1 MNQKRKKWSVLFLS
15 LLLLLCGSVFTGCG
29 GEHSS
34 GEPATCTIEISC
46 ETVLDHMEELKETKK
61 EFVPEDG
68 QILKKTTVSFTTG
81 ESVFDILKAICGEKG
96 IQISSKYTPLYN
108 SYYVEGIN
116 QLYELDCGKNS
127 GWMYSVNGTFPNYGA
142 SAYKPK
148 DGDVILWV
156 YTCDLGNDVGK
167 PYQGDEK

>member
-1 MNQKRKKWSVLFLS
+1 MNQKRKKWLTLLLS
-15 LLLLLCGSVFTGCG
+15 LLLLLCASVFTGCG
-29 GEHSS
+29 GESSS

-46 ETVLDHMEELKETKK
+46 ATVLDHMEELKETKK

-68 QILKKTTVSFTTG
+68 QILKKTTVSITTG
-81 ESVFDILKAICGEKG
+81 ESVFDILKTICGEKG
-96 IQISSKYTPLYN
+96 IQISSKYTPLYD

-142 SAYKPK
+142 SADKPK

-156 YTCDLGNDVGK
+156 YTCDLGNDVGN

>member
-1 MNQKRKKWSVLFLS
+1 MVDLVIKSVTASMCQRVYRLWGRVLFRGACDLYDRD
-15 LLLLLCGSVFTGCG
+15 
-29 GEHSS
+29 
-34 GEPATCTIEISC
+34 
-46 ETVLDHMEELKETKK
+46 VLDHMEELKETKK

-81 ESVFDILKAICGEKG
+81 ESVFDILKTICGEKG
-96 IQISSKYTPLYN
+96 IQISSKYTPLYD

-156 YTCDLGNDVGK
+156 YTCDLGNDVGN

>member
-1 MNQKRKKWSVLFLS
+1 MNQKRKKWLTLLLS

-96 IQISSKYTPLYN
+96 RKISFHKSQLG
-108 SYYVEGIN
+108 SYKGLPGLFDIVSVADEYFGQ
-116 QLYELDCGKNS
+116 QLFFLL
-127 GWMYSVNGTFPNYGA
+127 F
-142 SAYKPK
+142 
-148 DGDVILWV
+148 
-156 YTCDLGNDVGK
+156 
-167 PYQGDEK
+167 

>member
-1 MNQKRKKWSVLFLS
+1 MVDLVIKSVTASMCQRVYRLWGRVLFRGACDLYDRD
-15 LLLLLCGSVFTGCG
+15 LLCDGPGSHG
-29 GEHSS
+29 GVK
-34 GEPATCTIEISC
+34 G
-46 ETVLDHMEELKETKK
+46 
-61 EFVPEDG
+61 
-68 QILKKTTVSFTTG
+68 ILKKTTVSFTTG
-81 ESVFDILKAICGEKG
+81 ESVFDILKTICGEKG
-96 IQISSKYTPLYN
+96 IQISSKYTPLYD

-156 YTCDLGNDVGK
+156 YTCDLGNDVGN

>member
-1 MNQKRKKWSVLFLS
+1 MDKITVKAPAKINLTLDVLGRRENGYHDLRMIMQ
-15 LLLLLCGSVFTGCG
+15 
-29 GEHSS
+29 
-34 GEPATCTIEISC
+34 TIHLFDRLHI
-46 ETVLDHMEELKETKK
+46 
-61 EFVPEDG
+61 
-68 QILKKTTVSFTTG
+68 KKTK
-81 ESVFDILKAICGEKG
+81 EPG
-96 IQISSKYTPLYN
+96 IQISSKYTPLYD

-156 YTCDLGNDVGK
+156 YTCDLGNDVGN

>member
-1 MNQKRKKWSVLFLS
+1 MTVPSNNATIPVEKEYQKERKAY
-15 LLLLLCGSVFTGCG
+15 
-29 GEHSS
+29 
-34 GEPATCTIEISC
+34 EP
-46 ETVLDHMEELKETKK
+46 KTKK
-61 EFVPEDG
+61 VVGP
-68 QILKKTTVSFTTG
+68 ILKPVTASMWQ
-81 ESVFDILKAICGEKG
+81 

-156 YTCDLGNDVGK
+156 YTCDLGNDVGN

>member
-1 MNQKRKKWSVLFLS
+1 
-15 LLLLLCGSVFTGCG
+15 
-29 GEHSS
+29 
-34 GEPATCTIEISC
+34 
-46 ETVLDHMEELKETKK
+46 MEELKETKK

-68 QILKKTTVSFTTG
+68 QILKKTPVSFTTG
-81 ESVFDILKAICGEKG
+81 ESVFDILKTICGEKG
-96 IQISSKYTPLYN
+96 IQISSKYTPLYD

-148 DGDVILWV
+148 DGDVILETMWEIPIRETKNSRV
-156 YTCDLGNDVGK
+156 SPTGSK
-167 PYQGDEK
+167 PLILQKDS

>member
-1 MNQKRKKWSVLFLS
+1 MNQKRKKWLTLLLS
-15 LLLLLCGSVFTGCG
+15 LLLLLCASVFTGCG
-29 GEHSS
+29 GESSS

-46 ETVLDHMEELKETKK
+46 ATVLDHMEELKETKK

-81 ESVFDILKAICGEKG
+81 ESVFDILKTICGEKG
-96 IQISSKYTPLYN
+96 IQISSKYTPLYD

-127 GWMYSVNGTFPNYGA
+127 AGCTVSMGHFPIMGHLRT
-142 SAYKPK
+142 SQKT
-148 DGDVILWV
+148 GM
-156 YTCDLGNDVGK
+156 
-167 PYQGDEK
+167 

>member
-1 MNQKRKKWSVLFLS
+1 MNQKRKKWLTLLLS

-29 GEHSS
+29 GENSS

-81 ESVFDILKAICGEKG
+81 ESVFDILKNICGEKG

-142 SAYKPK
+142 SADRKSTRLNSSHNNQSRMPSSA
-148 DGDVILWV
+148 
-156 YTCDLGNDVGK
+156 
-167 PYQGDEK
+167 

>member
-1 MNQKRKKWSVLFLS
+1 MVDLVIKSVTASMCQRVYRLWGRVLFRGACDLYDRDLLCDGPGSHGGVKGNQKK
-15 LLLLLCGSVFTGCG
+15 
-29 GEHSS
+29 
-34 GEPATCTIEISC
+34 
-46 ETVLDHMEELKETKK
+46 
-61 EFVPEDG
+61 FVPEDG

-81 ESVFDILKAICGEKG
+81 ESVFDILKTICGEKG
-96 IQISSKYTPLYN
+96 IQISSKYTPLYD

-156 YTCDLGNDVGK
+156 YTCDLGNDVGN

>member
-108 SYYVEGIN
+108 SYYVEGID

-127 GWMYSVNGTFPNYGA
+127 GWMYSVNGEFPNYGA
-142 SAYKPK
+142 SSYKPK
-148 DGDVILWV
+148 DGDKIEWK
-156 YTCDLGNDVGK
+156 YTCNLGSDVGN
-167 PYQGDEK
+167 PYKDKK